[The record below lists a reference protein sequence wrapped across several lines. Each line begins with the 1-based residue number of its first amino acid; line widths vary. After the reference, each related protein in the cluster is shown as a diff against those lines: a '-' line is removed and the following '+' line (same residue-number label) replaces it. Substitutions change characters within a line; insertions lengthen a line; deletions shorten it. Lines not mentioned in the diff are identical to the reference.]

1 MGLIAWKVER
11 RGIVRVFISG
21 VMQGSRQDKDIED
34 QGYRRAIT
42 RTVRAQH
49 PAAEIVD
56 PQALFPD
63 SPAYDDERA
72 RQVFFDLVEAAAG
85 ADVVIA
91 YLPEA
96 SMGTAME
103 MVRAYDAGT
112 PVVSISPMGTNWF
125 IRFLSRRVFPTL
137 EALGEWVEEGGLEA
151 LVSARASATPRDWER
166 IDRRRPDAW

>member
-1 MGLIAWKVER
+1 MGLITGKVEG
-11 RGIVRVFISG
+11 RGIVRVYIGG
-21 VMQGSRQDKDIED
+21 VMQGSRQDKAIED
-34 QGYRRAIT
+34 QGYRQAIT
-42 RTVRAQH
+42 RSVRAQH

-125 IRFLSRRVFPTL
+125 IRFLSRCVFPTL
-137 EALGEWVEEGGLEA
+137 EAFGEWVEKGGLAA
-151 LVSARASATPRDWER
+151 LISARATAVPQVWGR
-166 IDRRRPDAW
+166 IDRRQPDAR

>member
-1 MGLIAWKVER
+1 M
-11 RGIVRVFISG
+11 RVYIGG
-21 VMQGSRQDKDIED
+21 VMQGSRQDKAIED
-34 QGYRRAIT
+34 QGYRRALT

-49 PAAEIVD
+49 PAAEIID
-56 PQALFPD
+56 PQALFPN

-72 RQVFFDLVEAAAG
+72 RQVFFGLVEAAAG

-137 EALGEWVEEGGLEA
+137 GAFGEWVEEGGLEA
-151 LVSARASATPRDWER
+151 LISARAAATPQDWGR
-166 IDRRRPDAW
+166 ADRRRPDAR